1 MKGQRRGE
9 AGRARRQDEWK
20 WGAGGRSCD
29 PSDGTAA
36 STSNSLKT
44 KNFTK
49 MMFSFLFLFFGGA
62 REDTRKMEQHY
73 D

>member
-9 AGRARRQDEWK
+9 AGRARRQDKWK
-20 WGAGGRSCD
+20 WGGGGRSCD

-44 KNFTK
+44 KK
-49 MMFSFLFLFFGGA
+49 IYKDDVLFSLSIFWRSEGGYEKNGTA
-62 REDTRKMEQHY
+62 L
-73 D
+73 

>member
-20 WGAGGRSCD
+20 WGGGGGRSCD

-44 KNFTK
+44 KILQ
-49 MMFSFLFLFFGGA
+49 S
-62 REDTRKMEQHY
+62 
-73 D
+73 